1 MQLFC
6 AAIIKKTIEKCLQK
20 KLIIGLVGQFS
31 VLPTGSKPAKI
42 SNSVLQKL
50 LIAQLMYTDFGKKLP
65 RHFFKLATTCKE
77 PILAKL
83 IILHENLLSIF
94 GKESESACLDIE
106 SGPSWLEI
114 INLHNS
120 PK

>member
-1 MQLFC
+1 MQPLY
-6 AAIIKKTIEKCLQK
+6 
-20 KLIIGLVGQFS
+20 
-31 VLPTGSKPAKI
+31 
-42 SNSVLQKL
+42 N
-50 LIAQLMYTDFGKKLP
+50 DFGKKLP

-77 PILAKL
+77 PVSAKPM
-83 IILHENLLSIF
+83 IFHENLLSKF